1 MEPREGPQAG
11 GTTLTINGTNLDTG
25 SKEDV
30 RVTIGGVPC
39 NVWVSPSGPPSSG
52 PPWPL
57 GPCMCPG
64 GSGAVGLT
72 PGPLPP
78 SPLAPLPRAGVGL
91 GVGLTLTTFTSR
103 TQFGAQLQ
111 CVTGPQ
117 AAPGQ
122 LSLEIYYGGS
132 LVPSSGI
139 TFTYRENPVLRA
151 FEPLRSFARC
161 GLCPAHRPPG
171 LPMPPPPPATF
182 PVPYA
187 HCLVRMWEG
196 WSGCQEEASVKTPLH
211 P

>member
-11 GTTLTINGTNLDTG
+11 GTTLTINGTHLDTG

-39 NVWVSPSGPPSSG
+39 NVWVSPAGHPRSGL
-52 PPWPL
+52 PWSL
-57 GPCMCPG
+57 GQGGCPG
-64 GSGAVGLT
+64 GSGALSLT
-72 PGPLPP
+72 P
-78 SPLAPLPRAGVGL
+78 APLPRAGVGL
-91 GVGLTLTTFTSR
+91 RVGLTRTTFTPR

-122 LSLEIYYGGS
+122 LSVEIFYGGS
-132 LVPSSGI
+132 PVPSSGI

-161 GLCPAHRPPG
+161 GLCPAHCPPRPPCHPHPQ
-171 LPMPPPPPATF
+171 LLPKYPMPTAW
-182 PVPYA
+182 
-187 HCLVRMWEG
+187 CGCGGLVRG
-196 WSGCQEEASVKTPLH
+196 KLP
-211 P
+211 